1 MSKILQA
8 IREAQKGN
16 WNLDEEDLLE
26 MGPEIIPDLIEI
38 YRHETHKGTRQFLV
52 EVICGFNQHDVIPFM
67 SEALCYDEDPW
78 IWERILQGL
87 IMVACPEAVQALR
100 SARSR
105 IFPEMEQTEKF
116 QRWLEES
123 IIKVEEEIRQLD
135 PELPSIYVALT
146 NVDEDAWVPVKAQH
160 QQNNIYKIVSENV
173 RKDCEEWQFTAGD
186 IVRCEEMDLYEA
198 TTLKRCLV
206 AIERECS
213 GQ

>member
-1 MSKILQA
+1 MPEILQA
-8 IREAQKGN
+8 IQEAQKGI

-26 MGPEIIPDLIEI
+26 MGPEIIPDLVEI
-38 YRHETHKGTRQFLV
+38 YRHETHKGTRHFLV
-52 EVICGFNQHDVIPFM
+52 EVICRFNRSDVIPFL
-67 SEALCYDEDPW
+67 SEALRNDEDPW
-78 IWERILQGL
+78 ILERILQGL

-135 PELPSIYVALT
+135 PKLPTIYVALT
-146 NVDEDAWVPVKAQH
+146 NVQEDAWVPVKAQL
-160 QQNNIYKIVSENV
+160 QRDNIYKIVSENV

-206 AIERECS
+206 AIERGDS
-213 GQ
+213 GN